1 MMHYIQ
7 LSSKHIWIHC
17 YRKVITSSAS
27 LVCIY
32 YIFHLNIAYASL
44 EGGRSRT
51 GKLLQPKFGILSFLL
66 ESVLSGQVEDAII
79 CPVSTQ
85 YDKVIEV
92 E

>member
-1 MMHYIQ
+1 MNALLVRIIYPSI
-7 LSSKHIWIHC
+7 LFTT
-17 YRKVITSSAS
+17 YTSS
-27 LVCIY
+27 
-32 YIFHLNIAYASL
+32 

-66 ESVLSGQVEDAII
+66 ESVLSGQVEDAVI

>member
-1 MMHYIQ
+1 M
-7 LSSKHIWIHC
+7 
-17 YRKVITSSAS
+17 SAL
-27 LVCIY
+27 LVCTIHPAMLFTTY
-32 YIFHLNIAYASL
+32 TSP

-66 ESVLSGQVEDAII
+66 ESVLSGQVEDAVI

>member
-1 MMHYIQ
+1 MGGEQHGVVEVKRREGFG
-7 LSSKHIWIHC
+7 LRRGFGGGSEGAGELEC
-17 YRKVITSSAS
+17 FV
-27 LVCIY
+27 
-32 YIFHLNIAYASL
+32 

-51 GKLLQPKFGILSFLL
+51 GKLLPPKFGILSYMLD
-66 ESVLSGQVEDAII
+66 SVASGRVEDAII

>member
-1 MMHYIQ
+1 MSALLVCTICPAMLFTTY
-7 LSSKHIWIHC
+7 
-17 YRKVITSSAS
+17 TSS
-27 LVCIY
+27 
-32 YIFHLNIAYASL
+32 

-66 ESVLSGQVEDAII
+66 ESVLSGQVEDAVV

>member
-1 MMHYIQ
+1 MYVTYPH
-7 LSSKHIWIHC
+7 
-17 YRKVITSSAS
+17 
-27 LVCIY
+27 
-32 YIFHLNIAYASL
+32 L

>member
-1 MMHYIQ
+1 MLFTTY
-7 LSSKHIWIHC
+7 
-17 YRKVITSSAS
+17 TS
-27 LVCIY
+27 V
-32 YIFHLNIAYASL
+32 

-66 ESVLSGQVEDAII
+66 ESVLSGQVEDAVV

>member
-1 MMHYIQ
+1 MTDGT
-7 LSSKHIWIHC
+7 
-17 YRKVITSSAS
+17 V
-27 LVCIY
+27 
-32 YIFHLNIAYASL
+32 

-51 GKLLQPKFGILSFLL
+51 GKLLQPKFGILSFLV
-66 ESVLSGQVEDAII
+66 ESVLSGRVKDAII